1 MKKGKLNTLGSN
13 LQHLLLS
20 SYISKANF
28 LLLVIIFVLFETTV
42 ITKLNTLLEIL
53 ISTGKFVHNA

>member
-1 MKKGKLNTLGSN
+1 MRKGKLNILGSN
-13 LQHLLLS
+13 SQHLLLS

>member
-1 MKKGKLNTLGSN
+1 MKTGKLNTLGSN

>member
-1 MKKGKLNTLGSN
+1 MKTGKLNILGSN
-13 LQHLLLS
+13 LRHLLLS

>member
-1 MKKGKLNTLGSN
+1 MRKGKINTLESN

>member
-1 MKKGKLNTLGSN
+1 MYTSKQFSTFIV
-13 LQHLLLS
+13 S

-53 ISTGKFVHNA
+53 ISRGKFVPNV